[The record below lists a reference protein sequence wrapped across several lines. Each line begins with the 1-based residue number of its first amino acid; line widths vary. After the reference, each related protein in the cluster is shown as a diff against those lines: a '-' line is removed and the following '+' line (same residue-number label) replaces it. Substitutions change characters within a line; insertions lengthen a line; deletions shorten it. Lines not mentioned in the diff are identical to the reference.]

1 MEQSTMKISL
11 NTLGEKTNFDY
22 MDGDV
27 LVING
32 LKSIPVKGSLQMD
45 IIIILICIEGKL
57 TVDINGKTHEVEVN
71 DMLVCPPNIFVDN
84 YMISPNFNAK
94 ILALSY
100 DALPRML
107 HIDKEIWNIILQLV
121 EHPIFHLDAPSLKL
135 MNSYYDLFSIKLN
148 QASGSY
154 KKETMH
160 ALFQASFYDVCS
172 IVRSQMTEKSIQNY
186 SNLKQADVL
195 VKHFLSL
202 LAENQGKNRTVIYY
216 ADRLCITPKY
226 LSTICKLS
234 TGKTALEWIHQYTK
248 EAIVQQLKYTNKSIK
263 EIADEMDFPNISF
276 FGKFVKTHL
285 GVSPKEYRRRLFE
298 LK

>member
-11 NTLGEKTNFDY
+11 NTLGENTNFDY

-84 YMISPNFNAK
+84 YMLSPNFNAK

-202 LAENQGKNRTVIYY
+202 LAENQGKNRTIIYY

>member
-32 LKSIPVKGSLQMD
+32 LKSIPIKGSLQMD

-57 TVDINGKTHEVEVN
+57 IVDINGKTHEVEVN

-107 HIDKEIWNIILQLV
+107 HIDKDIWNIILQLV

-135 MNSYYDLFSIKLN
+135 MNSYYDLFSVKLN
-148 QASGSY
+148 HSFSNY

-172 IVRSQMTEKSIQNY
+172 IVKSQMSEKIIQDK

-195 VKHFLSL
+195 VKRFLNL
-202 LAENQGKNRTVIYY
+202 LADNKGRERTVLFY

-226 LSTICKLS
+226 LSTVCKMS

-248 EAIVQQLKYTNKSIK
+248 EAIVQQLKYSNKSIK
-263 EIADEMDFPNISF
+263 EIAEELDFPNISF
-276 FGKFVKTHL
+276 FGKFVKTQL
-285 GVSPKEYRRRLFE
+285 GVSPKEYRKRL
-298 LK
+298 